1 MGIRC
6 LQQEK
11 RRGKQTIFSFSS
23 FSTKNIDKKLKKPIK
38 REMDW
43 ASCVNLSQKDEIPFM
58 NEIRFSFCF
67 VEILS
72 LVTRKEE
79 RTDLFE
85 VMALAF
91 PFSASS
97 LSNCILPENKN

>member
-6 LQQEK
+6 LQQKEK
-11 RRGKQTIFSFSS
+11 RKTDYFQFLIIQY
-23 FSTKNIDKKLKKPIK
+23 KKYYDKKLKKPIK
-38 REMDW
+38 REKDW

-58 NEIRFSFCF
+58 NENKSSFCF

-72 LVTRKEE
+72 LVTRKEK
-79 RTDLFE
+79 RTDFFE
-85 VMALAF
+85 VMALVF

-97 LSNCILPENKN
+97 LSNCILPENKS

>member
-1 MGIRC
+1 
-6 LQQEK
+6 
-11 RRGKQTIFSFSS
+11 
-23 FSTKNIDKKLKKPIK
+23 
-38 REMDW
+38 
-43 ASCVNLSQKDEIPFM
+43 M

-72 LVTRKEE
+72 LVTRKED

-97 LSNCILPENKN
+97 LSNCILPENKS